1 MFGTGSLA
9 GSPLAFVG
17 VLTFDGNGHYSGYH
31 DENIGGNI
39 GSATESGPYR
49 VDPDC
54 HGTLDFANHVHSN
67 LPAHTHRVKMVV
79 VDGGKEV
86 MFLGV
91 DTSPAGTGYNEA
103 IPKPEVIFW
112 GSLKRQ

>member
-1 MFGTGSLA
+1 MFGIGSLG

-39 GSATESGPYR
+39 GSATESGPYMLG
-49 VDPDC
+49 PDC
-54 HGTLDFANHVHSN
+54 HGTLDFDNHVHSN

-79 VDGGKEV
+79 VDHGKEV

-103 IPKPEVIFW
+103 VPKPEVIFS
-112 GSLKRQ
+112 GSLKHL